1 MSKRCSFCKAE
12 LNGEQ
17 YEVRIN
23 GEEMIFCPTRQV
35 ESEDCV
41 TKFLRL
47 LRSNGTIVNDYLAAA
62 G

>member
-1 MSKRCSFCKAE
+1 MSGKCSFCEAE

-23 GEEMIFCPTRQV
+23 GERMIFCPTRHV

-47 LRSNGTIVNDYLAAA
+47 LRSNGTTVNDYAVAD
-62 G
+62 

>member
-1 MSKRCSFCKAE
+1 MFGRCSFCKAE
-12 LNGEQ
+12 LSGKQ

-23 GEEMIFCPTRQV
+23 GEKMIFCPTRQV

-47 LRSNGTIVNDYLAAA
+47 LRSNGTTVNDYFAAA
-62 G
+62 D